1 VEAEHARQFVRQNPR
16 AVLATLR
23 RDGRPQLTPVLV
35 GIDEAGRPEISTSE
49 VTAKV
54 RNLRRDPRASLC
66 MLTESFFGESV
77 QIHGTAE
84 IVSLPQ
90 AMEPLVEYYRRLA
103 GEHPDWDE
111 YRDAMKREQRC
122 LIKISIEEAVP

>member
-1 VEAEHARQFVRQNPR
+1 
-16 AVLATLR
+16 
-23 RDGRPQLTPVLV
+23 VLV
-35 GIDEAGRPEISTSE
+35 GIDEAGRLEISTSE

-77 QIHGTAE
+77 QIRGAAE

-111 YRDAMKREQRC
+111 YREAMKRDQRC
-122 LIKISIEEAVP
+122 LIKITIEEAVP